1 MKGFGLCA
9 LDYPTL
15 ERLYLPL
22 SICFYASLYYGPLF
36 FPSLFLC
43 SLSVVSL
50 LCILTVIL
58 NGLIEILHQ
67 VDWILFAQRLQSIWT
82 IALLLLFVTDRIK
95 PDHALGRP
103 SVVSPASES
112 NSLQNTH
119 IQNFYGSHDEFSLI
133 CCAHTF
139 PPPHTLCSPSTQRS
153 VRRRRLPFAV
163 FPVQLCP
170 LSFFPLPRTLRSF
183 KLFIPV
189 LLRQRFLRAPVV
201 VPPSTS
207 SRFLYL
213 IIWAV
218 VLLVIDAY
226 VPYPIRSFK
235 LSFSTAA
242 LFTPR
247 SLRASLPPPVPPAWS
262 GFVSLIASLV
272 DCVFHVSDLDA
283 S

>member
-119 IQNFYGSHDEFSLI
+119 IQNFYGSHDESSLI
-133 CCAHTF
+133 CCAHAF
-139 PPPHTLCSPSTQRS
+139 PPPPTLCSPSTQRS

-170 LSFFPLPRTLRSF
+170 LSFFFLASYASVVQAVHTPSSASTFSPRSSCCTTIHFFALSLPH
-183 KLFIPV
+183 
-189 LLRQRFLRAPVV
+189 
-201 VPPSTS
+201 
-207 SRFLYL
+207 YL
-213 IIWAV
+213 GCCFTCYRCICS
-218 VLLVIDAY
+218 L
-226 VPYPIRSFK
+226 PYP
-235 LSFSTAA
+235 L
-242 LFTPR
+242 L
-247 SLRASLPPPVPPAWS
+247 
-262 GFVSLIASLV
+262 
-272 DCVFHVSDLDA
+272 
-283 S
+283 